1 MPSKK
6 LIVGLLGTIIAVSV
20 VALIPVFMYG
30 FTVNT
35 AEIEMSIGLSSSDSS
50 ISTSSDSLYTSSSIE
65 LQQTPIY
72 DLSSLNVVANE
83 KTLNAYEY
91 FFSKLDGNV
100 DVSEEG
106 NEGIEVVD
114 ILITFD
120 LTTPSNNS
128 LSFSFNPQGLQ
139 GQGLKN
145 VMVLLGPD
153 ELKGEVGTFHLTIT
167 ISITVTLPPPLSTP
181 ILNLELTPE
190 LIEEGFVRDLI
201 RRIQSMRKD
210 LELIYDAEIELHLT
224 KLDEKT
230 KNIVNTYSDLIKEEV
245 LATNLSYTS
254 KKKGFKKDWVIQD
267 PEGKD
272 RRRER

>member
-181 ILNLELTPE
+181 ILNLELTPVN
-190 LIEEGFVRDLI
+190 LTF
-201 RRIQSMRKD
+201 
-210 LELIYDAEIELHLT
+210 EI
-224 KLDEKT
+224 
-230 KNIVNTYSDLIKEEV
+230 
-245 LATNLSYTS
+245 
-254 KKKGFKKDWVIQD
+254 
-267 PEGKD
+267 
-272 RRRER
+272 